1 MKKLNRKEY
10 DAIEALSQ
18 SDLKTILK
26 SALHFTKRKEMRE
39 ETKAMAF
46 GTAFH
51 LAVLEPEEFRK
62 RYIVLP
68 DVVEG
73 KPVTSNF
80 KRTNVYKAWLENYKI
95 ENAGK
100 ICLDDDDMDKITGM
114 LNSLA
119 SHDLAPSLLLGGESE
134 VSTTWDYRGHK
145 CKGTFDKWHK
155 KHELFGPT
163 LVELKTA
170 RDASPEEFGRETYNR
185 LYDFQL
191 AYYSEPLQP
200 NRVFSVVVE
209 TTFPYPVAVYDM
221 EPWLEIGKSRVDKAF
236 DRYELCQKTGK
247 WNEGYTSGLDL
258 LQPKSWIIAG
268 LKEE

>member
-1 MKKLNRKEY
+1 MKKLSRKEY

-26 SALHFTKRKEMRE
+26 SPLHFTKRKEMRK
-39 ETKAMAF
+39 ETDAMAF

-51 LAVLEPEEFRK
+51 LAVLEPQEFKR

-68 DVVEG
+68 SEIDG
-73 KPVTSNF
+73 KPVN
-80 KRTNVYKAWLENYKI
+80 KRLKAHKEWIENYKI
-95 ENAGK
+95 ENSDK
-100 ICLDDDDMDKITGM
+100 ICLDDDDMEKITGM

-119 SHDLAPSLLLGGESE
+119 SHETAMMLLTGGESE

-145 CKGTFDKWHK
+145 CKGTIDKWHD

-170 RDASPEEFGRETYNR
+170 RDASSEEFGRETYNR

-191 AYYSEPLQP
+191 AYYSEAVKP

-209 TTFPYPVAVYDM
+209 TSFPYPIAVYDM
-221 EPWLEIGKSRVDKAF
+221 EQWLPIGKSRVDKAF
-236 DRYELCQKTGK
+236 DRYEYCQSSGS
-247 WNEGYTSGLDL
+247 WNEGYTGSLDL